1 MKKILTVLLLIVVS
15 YLITSSVSAQEV
27 QCKDR
32 YLTIVNPVRGRSLW
46 IDRDLTPLKKQYE
59 LIKKHHF
66 PATWLLQF
74 DVLQDSELFAEISK
88 FDNKQEKGVFLEI
101 SQNYSEQARVIYPHG
116 VAWFNPKAVFLS
128 GYSQSERRRLIDK
141 LFSEFKSKFGY
152 FPKSVGAWWIDSYS
166 LDYMKGKYNIK
177 TAMIVADQKT
187 TDNYGVWGQWWG
199 GPFYPSKVN
208 TLTPASSLSNKQD
221 VVIIQWA
228 QRDPTLAYGVGSKVS
243 NYSLQANDY
252 IRQGKDTKY
261 FNDLI
266 NVYLDCKNPIGQITV
281 GLETGIESV
290 GYINEFENQLK
301 SLATIVNLNRLS
313 MSQFADRFSRVFP
326 LFPQEFFVG
335 PNWIMKTN
343 FRSNNGLNDRI
354 NYQQGIAFKDYFIAD
369 KESFLDR
376 NLERLNKKEQ
386 FYFPYYLLI
395 ILATGIFFYYKRLLK
410 VWTVTTLFV
419 LFSFGLI
426 LRSKYSFGWQI
437 FYGSQVSF
445 LMVTQIIIIIVS
457 YLMMWLVYKVN
468 YIRNRS
474 LAIWFIPLSF
484 GLDFIIQS
492 IRFSHFTNKYYLG
505 FSLDSLRFVGL
516 SLSKPL
522 SLGFVNQDF
531 SSVISSSL
539 LRINFNNIWDNLYLS
554 LLIYPLIHIL
564 LAIFL
569 SYIYDKLPIKIRHIA
584 IVFLIILAICQLVSI
599 FQADPRLVQ

>member
-1 MKKILTVLLLIVVS
+1 MKRILFLIGLFIITLFFVGKVFAEETV
-15 YLITSSVSAQEV
+15 
-27 QCKDR
+27 CDNR
-32 YLTIVNPVRGRSLW
+32 YVTLVNPVRGRNLW
-46 IDRDLTPLKKQYE
+46 IDKELTPIRKQYE
-59 LIKKHHF
+59 LIKKYNF

-74 DVLQDSELFAEISK
+74 DVLQDNKLLAEISK

-101 SQNYSEQARVIYPHG
+101 SQNYAEQARVIYPHG
-116 VAWFNPKAVFLS
+116 VSWFNPKAVFLS

-141 LFSEFKSKFGY
+141 LFSEFKSKFGF
-152 FPKSVGAWWIDSYS
+152 FPKSVGAWWVDSYS
-166 LDYMKGKYNIK
+166 LDYMKEKYDIK
-177 TAMIVADQKT
+177 AVMIVADQKT

-199 GPFYPSKVN
+199 GPFYPSKEN
-208 TLTPASSLSNKQD
+208 ILTPASGVSNKQD
-221 VVIIQWA
+221 TVVIQWA
-228 QRDPTLAYGVGSKVS
+228 QRDPTLAYGTGPEVS

-252 IRQGKDTKY
+252 IRQGKDIKY

-266 NVYLDCKNPIGQITV
+266 NIYLDCKNPVGQITV

-301 SLATIVNLNRLS
+301 SLATIVNLNKLS
-313 MSQFADRFSRVFP
+313 MSQFADRFSKVFP
-326 LFPQEFFVG
+326 LFPKEFFVG

-343 FRSNNGLNDRI
+343 FRSNNSLNDRI

-376 NLERLNKKEQ
+376 NLERLNRKEQ

-395 ILATGIFFYYKRLLK
+395 ILATGIFFYYKKLLK
-410 VWTVTTLFV
+410 VWTVTSLFI

-426 LRSKYSFGWQI
+426 LRSKYSLGWQI
-437 FYGSQVSF
+437 FYGPQVSF
-445 LMVTQIIIIIVS
+445 LMVTQIAVILVS
-457 YLMMWLVYKVN
+457 YLTMWLLYKVN
-468 YIRNRS
+468 YIRKRS
-474 LAIWFIPLSF
+474 LLFWFVPLSF
-484 GLDFIIQS
+484 GLDFVIQS

-539 LRINFNNIWDNLYLS
+539 LRINFNNIWNNLYLS

-569 SYIYDKLPIKIRHIA
+569 SLIYGKLPIKIRYVA
-584 IVFLIILAICQLVSI
+584 IVFLIILAIFQLVSI